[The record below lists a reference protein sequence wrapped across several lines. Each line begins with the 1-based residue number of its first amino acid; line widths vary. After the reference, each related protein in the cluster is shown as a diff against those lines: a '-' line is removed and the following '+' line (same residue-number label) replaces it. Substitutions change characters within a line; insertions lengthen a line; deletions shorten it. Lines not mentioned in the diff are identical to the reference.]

1 MNDKAEK
8 VLEFNK
14 IKDLLAQEAVSPMAK
29 KAVGEIVPLTD
40 DFLIRDLLKET
51 DEAAAIVSA
60 AGAPPFG
67 GLYDVKRSVR
77 YAEKGGVLS
86 MRELLDIKSSL
97 QTASQVKNFLLV
109 TVAEGPLAGKQF
121 PVVTGLA
128 EMLSEERRLCDHID
142 RCILSEDEMADGA
155 SPLLRDIRRK
165 ISQQTEAARMR
176 IHAMISSSANKGLLQ
191 DDIVTM
197 RDGRFVIP
205 VKQENRSRFPGIIHD
220 RSSSGATLF
229 IEPQAVVNMNNEI
242 RELEM
247 KEQDE
252 IRRILAELSAE
263 AGKSVRQVINN
274 QKYLTKLDVIFA
286 KGRLSVRY
294 NGCSAR
300 INTGGILDIRR
311 GRHPLIDP
319 EKAVPIDI
327 SAGKNYRT
335 LVITGPNTGGKTVT
349 LKTVGLM
356 ILMTQAGLHIP
367 AQEGSEIP
375 VMQKVFADIGDE
387 QSIEQSLST
396 FSSHMKNIVE
406 IIGGADGNTFV
417 LIDELGAGTDP
428 TEGAALA
435 ISILERL
442 SQLGAM
448 TMATTHY
455 SELKKYAI
463 ATKGVENA
471 SMEFD
476 IETLSPTYRLT
487 IGTPGRSNAF
497 EISKKL
503 GLDDEIIDYARN
515 LLGTDDIEFENVISA
530 IQQNMSDAEAERDQ
544 ALELKSAAEET
555 GGGIRPQTRA
565 GRGKAQKDHRKSPP
579 GGRRYDSG
587 SQRIRRRSEKRTA
600 GASEGRS
607 GRGNPEQA
615 AEHPQTSDEEKRRIQ
630 RGLSA
635 RGQCKACG
643 ARRIED
649 RRPGQRGVSGSERHG
664 SVPAG

>member
-356 ILMTQAGLHIP
+356 ISDDAG
-367 AQEGSEIP
+367 
-375 VMQKVFADIGDE
+375 
-387 QSIEQSLST
+387 
-396 FSSHMKNIVE
+396 
-406 IIGGADGNTFV
+406 
-417 LIDELGAGTDP
+417 GT
-428 TEGAALA
+428 
-435 ISILERL
+435 S
-442 SQLGAM
+442 
-448 TMATTHY
+448 Y
-455 SELKKYAI
+455 
-463 ATKGVENA
+463 
-471 SMEFD
+471 
-476 IETLSPTYRLT
+476 
-487 IGTPGRSNAF
+487 
-497 EISKKL
+497 
-503 GLDDEIIDYARN
+503 
-515 LLGTDDIEFENVISA
+515 
-530 IQQNMSDAEAERDQ
+530 
-544 ALELKSAAEET
+544 
-555 GGGIRPQTRA
+555 
-565 GRGKAQKDHRKSPP
+565 P
-579 GGRRYDSG
+579 GGRR
-587 SQRIRRRSEKRTA
+587 Q
-600 GASEGRS
+600 
-607 GRGNPEQA
+607 
-615 AEHPQTSDEEKRRIQ
+615 
-630 RGLSA
+630 L
-635 RGQCKACG
+635 
-643 ARRIED
+643 
-649 RRPGQRGVSGSERHG
+649 
-664 SVPAG
+664 